1 MPDERQNIVHRPKT
15 LPAFTQKEKETAHV
29 LLATQVVFMMGR
41 KLEEADWSSVYCKA
55 KGIPERG
62 WSNLRIDV
70 TYKGLGVEHKMFRVG
85 SDAPIRTLCGTSPM
99 HPSATRSIRIASTD
113 ANPNQVMVD
122 VLTQYRRNLDERRAK
137 IREGFTEKEPD
148 LRTGWLLWQTSLTE
162 FLYFEE
168 EILNPD
174 PADYFAEWKESGG
187 TGARKPSK
195 NLWVYEKETGR
206 KRYSVTTS
214 AGAKIQPYFDVP
226 PPNDPNL
233 YVFRVQGEEIAS
245 GIIRIWVGASTAREL
260 ERLVGSLTP
269 ERLMEVITSVAGEV
283 EEGGGT
289 GSVAREQA
297 IPITL
302 TADSYHVLVAS
313 FPGAVSDEHLAQ
325 LLLGRLRK

>member
-1 MPDERQNIVHRPKT
+1 M
-15 LPAFTQKEKETAHV
+15 PAFTSKQKEVAHT

-41 KLEEADWSSVYCKA
+41 KLEEADWSSVYCMA

-62 WSNLRIDV
+62 WSNLSIDV
-70 TYKGLGVEHKMFRVG
+70 MYRGLGVEHKTLRVS
-85 SDAPIRTLCGTSPM
+85 SDAPIRTLCGTSLM

-113 ANPNQVMVD
+113 ADPNQVMAD
-122 VLTQYRRNLDERRAK
+122 VLTQYARNLDERRAR
-137 IREGFTEKEPD
+137 IQEDCPDEEPD
-148 LRTGWLLWQTSLTE
+148 LRTGWLLWQTSLIE

-168 EILNPD
+168 EALSPD

-195 NLWVYEKETGR
+195 NLWIYEKEGGR
-206 KRYSVTTS
+206 KRYSVTTA

-245 GIIRIWVGASTAREL
+245 GVIRVWVGASTAREL
-260 ERLVGSLTP
+260 EQLVGSLTP
-269 ERLMEVITSVAGEV
+269 EKLMEVIASVASEA
-283 EEGGGT
+283 EEGGASAPT
-289 GSVAREQA
+289 AREQA
-297 IPITL
+297 IPIML
-302 TADSYHVLVAS
+302 TAESYRLLVAA

-325 LLLGRLRK
+325 LLLGRLRE

>member
-70 TYKGLGVEHKMFRVG
+70 TYEGLGVEHKMLRVG

-168 EILNPD
+168 EMLNPD

-187 TGARKPSK
+187 TGARKPSRT
-195 NLWVYEKETGR
+195 YGSMRR
-206 KRYSVTTS
+206 KPAGKDTLSQHLRAQRYSR
-214 AGAKIQPYFDVP
+214 I
-226 PPNDPNL
+226 L
-233 YVFRVQGEEIAS
+233 MFRRQ
-245 GIIRIWVGASTAREL
+245 T
-260 ERLVGSLTP
+260 
-269 ERLMEVITSVAGEV
+269 
-283 EEGGGT
+283 
-289 GSVAREQA
+289 
-297 IPITL
+297 IPIFTCSGYKAKKSHPGSFAFGWEL
-302 TADSYHVLVAS
+302 QPQGSWSAS
-313 FPGAVSDEHLAQ
+313 LAA
-325 LLLGRLRK
+325 LHRKG

>member
-1 MPDERQNIVHRPKT
+1 MRRPKT
-15 LPAFTQKEKETAHV
+15 LPAFTQKEKETAHI

-62 WSNLRIDV
+62 WSNLNIDV
-70 TYKGLGVEHKMFRVG
+70 MYKGLGVEHKMLRVG

-99 HPSATRSIRIASTD
+99 HPSATRSIRIASTEAD
-113 ANPNQVMVD
+113 PNQVMVD
-122 VLTQYRRNLDERRAK
+122 VLTQYGRNLDERRAK
-137 IREGFTEKEPD
+137 IREDCPDKEPD

-168 EILNPD
+168 EALNPD

-195 NLWVYEKETGR
+195 NLWIYEKETGR
-206 KRYSVTTS
+206 KRYSVTTA

-245 GIIRIWVGASTAREL
+245 GIVRIWVGASTAREL
-260 ERLVGSLTP
+260 EHLVGSLTP
-269 ERLMEVITSVAGEV
+269 EKLMEVIASVAGEV

-302 TADSYHVLVAS
+302 TSESYRVLVAS

>member
-1 MPDERQNIVHRPKT
+1 MRRAKT
-15 LPAFTQKEKETAHV
+15 LPAFTQKEAETAHV

-41 KLEEADWSSVYCKA
+41 KLEEADWSSVYCGA

-62 WSNLRIDV
+62 WSNLNIDV
-70 TYKGLGVEHKMFRVG
+70 MYRGLGVEHKMLRVG

-99 HPSATRSIRIASTD
+99 HPSATRSIRITSTD
-113 ANPNQVMVD
+113 ADPNQVMID
-122 VLTQYRRNLDERRAK
+122 ILTQYGRNLDERRAK
-137 IREGFTEKEPD
+137 IREDCPGEKPD

-168 EILNPD
+168 ETLNPD
-174 PADYFAEWKESGG
+174 PTAYFAEWKESGG

-195 NLWVYEKETGR
+195 NLWIYEKATGR
-206 KRYSVTTS
+206 KRYSVTTA

-233 YVFRVQGEEIAS
+233 YVFKVQGEEIAF

-260 ERLVGSLTP
+260 ERLIGSLTP
-269 ERLMEVITSVAGEV
+269 ERLMEVIASVAGEV
-283 EEGGGT
+283 EERGGA
-289 GSVAREQA
+289 GSVVREQA

-302 TADSYHVLVAS
+302 TSESYRVLVAS